1 MYGALGKNKKG
12 EDEEWQIDH
21 VVEIQMF
28 TQYLGISVFD
38 GTDVSA
44 GFMYD
49 LYIVINSANNLC
61 RISPGLNAF
70 KKTMTTRAIKMMEP
84 QGHRNSWEF
93 IDWRTGYN
101 IEIMLH
107 LQLSDIQKQLTALTP
122 ASKAE
127 GQKGEKEQQDP
138 KIVKLSQQHEKVV
151 QDLRMVIHLI
161 AYMENRQT
169 LLLHLAD
176 DLAKIRPGTHDLD
189 NRWAVVSERIKTWVT
204 APPRAGSAPH
214 APATQSMGSATAA
227 SSSSSTGAYGGF

>member
-1 MYGALGKNKKG
+1 MRK
-12 EDEEWQIDH
+12 H
-21 VVEIQMF
+21 VVMPASVPNMLTE
-28 TQYLGISVFD
+28 LGV
-38 GTDVSA
+38 TDILLA
-44 GFMYD
+44 
-49 LYIVINSANNLC
+49 LQIINSANNLC

-161 AYMENRQT
+161 AYMGEV
-169 LLLHLAD
+169 LLHMSLTKECSRVNWNTSAEGPIWMQRTGRPFCCIWRTTWPRSVREHMI
-176 DLAKIRPGTHDLD
+176 LIRDGL
-189 NRWAVVSERIKTWVT
+189 
-204 APPRAGSAPH
+204 
-214 APATQSMGSATAA
+214 
-227 SSSSSTGAYGGF
+227 